1 MYKKLRKY
9 RIKSIVDSS
18 KIGIDEKL
26 SDKLLNHLK
35 IEGNMANS
43 MQKQKDG

>member
-18 KIGIDEKL
+18 KIGIDDEKL

-43 MQKQKDG
+43 MQK